1 LTERDDEKEMETLI
15 LSEEDVKK
23 LLTLEEV
30 TDSVESAFRMK
41 GLGHA
46 QMPPKQYLFLNK
58 HNGDLRTMPAYLEEN
73 DVVAVK
79 VVNSHPENRKKHG
92 LPTVMATITLID
104 PRTGAPEAIMGGTWI
119 TALRTGAA
127 GAIAAKYLAN
137 PNPKTI
143 GIVGAGTQARTQL
156 MGLQLVFKK
165 IEEVRVWD
173 RTEKAALKYA
183 EEMRMK
189 YNQEFIYPVKSIEN
203 AVQRADII
211 VTATPSRKPLV
222 SAEWVDEGT
231 HINCI
236 GADAPGKQE
245 LDPAILIK
253 SKIVVDDWS
262 QSFHGGEI
270 NVPLTKGIIKKEDIW
285 GDICEIVAGL
295 KQGRTSPDEITVFT
309 STGLAI
315 QDAAT
320 ANVAYRKAVKQKIG
334 EQVEILNI

>member
-1 LTERDDEKEMETLI
+1 MKTLI
-15 LSEEDVKK
+15 LSEEAVKK
-23 LLTLEEV
+23 VLSLEEV
-30 TDSVESAFRMK
+30 TDAVESAFRMK

-46 QMPPKQYLFLNK
+46 QMPPKQYLFMK
-58 HNGDLRTMPAYLEEN
+58 KYNGDVRTMPAYLEEN
-73 DVVAVK
+73 DAVSVK

-92 LPTVMATITLID
+92 LPAVMATIILVD

-156 MGLQLVFKK
+156 MGLQLVFKTV
-165 IEEVRVWD
+165 EEVRVWD
-173 RTEKAALKYA
+173 LNEKAAIKYA
-183 EEMRMK
+183 EEMRIK
-189 YNQEFIYPVKSIEN
+189 YNQASICSVKNIAK
-203 AVQRADII
+203 AVQGADII

-245 LDPAILIK
+245 LDPAILVK

-262 QSFHGGEI
+262 QSCHGGEI
-270 NVPLTKGIIKKEDIW
+270 NVPLAKGIITKKDVW

-315 QDAAT
+315 QDAA
-320 ANVAYRKAVKQKIG
+320 AAKVAYRKALKQKIG
-334 EQVEILNI
+334 EQVDILNI

>member
-1 LTERDDEKEMETLI
+1 LTEGGDEKEMKTLI

-23 LLTLEEV
+23 VLSLEEV
-30 TDSVESAFRMK
+30 TDAVESAFRMK

-46 QMPPKQYLFLNK
+46 QMPSKQYLFLNK
-58 HNGDLRTMPAYLEEN
+58 YNGDLRTMPAYLEEN

-79 VVNSHPENRKKHG
+79 VVNSHPENRKYG
-92 LPTVMATITLID
+92 LPTVMATIILIE
-104 PRTGAPEAIMGGTWI
+104 PRTGAPKAIMGGTWI

-156 MGLQLVFKK
+156 MGLQLVFRT

-173 RTEKAALKYA
+173 LNEKAALKYA
-183 EEMRMK
+183 EEMNMK
-189 YNQEFIYPVKSIEN
+189 YNQASICSVKSIEK

-222 SAEWVDEGT
+222 SAEWIDEGT

-236 GADAPGKQE
+236 GADAAGKQE
-245 LDPAILIK
+245 LDPAILFK

-262 QSFHGGEI
+262 QSCHGGEI
-270 NVPLTKGIIKKEDIW
+270 NVPLAKGIIKKKDVW

-295 KQGRTSPDEITVFT
+295 KPGRTTPDEITVFT

-320 ANVAYRKAVKQKIG
+320 ANIAYEKALKQNIG
-334 EQVEILNI
+334 ESVNILNV

>member
-1 LTERDDEKEMETLI
+1 MKTLI
-15 LSEEDVKK
+15 LSEEAVKN
-23 LLTLEEV
+23 LLSLEEV
-30 TDSVESAFRMK
+30 TAAVESAFRMK

-58 HNGDLRTMPAYLEEN
+58 YNGDVRTMPAYLEET
-73 DVVAVK
+73 DAVAVK

-92 LPTVMATITLID
+92 LPAVMATIILVD

-137 PNPKTI
+137 PNPKTV

-156 MGLQLVFKK
+156 MGLQLVFKTV
-165 IEEVRVWD
+165 EEVKVWD
-173 RTEKAALKYA
+173 LNEKAAIKYA
-183 EEMRMK
+183 EEMRIK
-189 YNQEFIYPVKSIEN
+189 YNQASICSVKNIAK
-203 AVQRADII
+203 AVQGADII

-245 LDPAILIK
+245 LDPAILTK

-262 QSFHGGEI
+262 QSCHGGEI
-270 NVPLTKGIIKKEDIW
+270 NVPLAKGIITKKDVW

-295 KQGRTSPDEITVFT
+295 KKGRTSTDEITVFT

-315 QDAAT
+315 QDAA
-320 ANVAYRKAVKQKIG
+320 AAKIAYQKALKQKIG
-334 EQVEILNI
+334 EQVDILNI

>member
-1 LTERDDEKEMETLI
+1 MKTLV

-23 LLTLEEV
+23 VLSLEEV
-30 TDSVESAFRMK
+30 IGAVESAFRMR

-46 QMPPKQYLFLNK
+46 QMPPKQYLFMKNF
-58 HNGDLRTMPAYLEEN
+58 NGDLRTMPAYLEEN
-73 DVVAVK
+73 DTVAVK
-79 VVNSHPENRKKHG
+79 VVNSHPENPKKHG
-92 LPTVMATITLID
+92 LPTVMATIILVD
-104 PRTGAPEAIMGGTWI
+104 PRTGATEAIMGGTWV

-137 PNPKTI
+137 AKPKTV

-156 MGLQLVFKK
+156 MGLELVFETIK
-165 IEEVRVWD
+165 EVRVWD
-173 RTEKAALKYA
+173 RAEKASIKYA
-183 EEMRMK
+183 EEMGIK
-189 YNQEFIYPVKSIEN
+189 YNQGSIFSVKDIAT
-203 AVQRADII
+203 AVHGADII

-222 SAEWVDEGT
+222 CAEWVDDGT

-245 LDPAILIK
+245 LDPAVLVK
-253 SKIVVDDWS
+253 SKIVIDDWS
-262 QSFHGGEI
+262 QSCHGGEI
-270 NVPLTKGIIKKEDIW
+270 NVPLAEGIITKEDIW

-295 KQGRTSPDEITVFT
+295 KRGRTSPEEITVFT

-320 ANVAYRKAVKQKIG
+320 AKIAYQKALKQKIG
-334 EQVEILNI
+334 EQIDILNV

>member
-1 LTERDDEKEMETLI
+1 MKTLI

-23 LLTLEEV
+23 LLSLGEV
-30 TDSVESAFRMK
+30 TDAVESAFRMK

-46 QMPPKQYLFLNK
+46 QMPPKQYLFMK
-58 HNGDLRTMPAYLEEN
+58 KYNGDLRTMPSYLEEN
-73 DVVAVK
+73 DAVAVK

-92 LPTVMATITLID
+92 LPTVMATIILVD

-137 PNPKTI
+137 LKPKTV

-156 MGLQLVFKK
+156 MGLEHVFETV
-165 IEEVRVWD
+165 EEVRVWD
-173 RTEKAALKYA
+173 RAEKAALKYA
-183 EEMRMK
+183 EEMGIK
-189 YNQEFIYPVKSIEN
+189 CNQVAIFSVKSIEK
-203 AVQRADII
+203 AVEGADII

-245 LDPAILIK
+245 LDPALLVK
-253 SKIVVDDWS
+253 SKIVVDDWE
-262 QSFHGGEI
+262 QSCHGGEI
-270 NVPLTKGIIKKEDIW
+270 NVPLAKGIIKKEDVW

-295 KQGRTSPDEITVFT
+295 KQGRTSPEEITVFT

-315 QDAAT
+315 QDAA
-320 ANVAYRKAVKQKIG
+320 AAKIAYQKAVKQKIG
-334 EQVEILNI
+334 EQIDILNI

>member
-1 LTERDDEKEMETLI
+1 MKTLV

-23 LLTLEEV
+23 VLSLEEV
-30 TDSVESAFRMK
+30 TDAVESAFRMK

-46 QMPPKQYLFLNK
+46 QMPPKQYLFMK
-58 HNGDLRTMPAYLEEN
+58 KYNGDLRTMPAYLEET
-73 DVVAVK
+73 DAAAVK

-92 LPTVMATITLID
+92 LPTVMATIILVD
-104 PRTGAPEAIMGGTWI
+104 PRTGAPEAIMGGIWI

-137 PNPKTI
+137 PNPKTV
-143 GIVGAGTQARTQL
+143 GVVGAGTQARTQL
-156 MGLQLVFKK
+156 MGLVHVFETIK
-165 IEEVRVWD
+165 EVRVWD
-173 RTEKAALKYA
+173 RAEKAALKYA
-183 EEMRMK
+183 KEMRIK
-189 YNQEFIYPVKSIEN
+189 HEQPSICSVKSIAK
-203 AVQRADII
+203 AVQGADII

-222 SAEWVDEGT
+222 SAEWVDERT

-253 SKIVVDDWS
+253 SKVVVDDWS
-262 QSFHGGEI
+262 QSCHGGEI
-270 NVPLTKGIIKKEDIW
+270 NVPLAKGIITKEDVW

-295 KQGRTSPDEITVFT
+295 KQGRTSPEEITVFT

-320 ANVAYRKAVKQKIG
+320 AKVAYQKALKQKIG
-334 EQVEILNI
+334 EQVDILNI

>member
-1 LTERDDEKEMETLI
+1 MKKV
-15 LSEEDVKK
+15 LSFEEAIGA
-23 LLTLEEV
+23 
-30 TDSVESAFRMK
+30 VESAFRMK
-41 GLGHA
+41 GLGHT
-46 QMPPKQYLFLNK
+46 QMPPKQYLFMK
-58 HNGDLRTMPAYLEEN
+58 KYDGDLRIMPAYLEES

-79 VVNSHPENRKKHG
+79 VVNCHPENRKYG

-127 GAIAAKYLAN
+127 GALAAKYLAN
-137 PNPKTI
+137 PSPKTV
-143 GIVGAGTQARTQL
+143 GFVGAGIQARTQL
-156 MGLQLVFKK
+156 IGLQTVFRT

-173 RTEKAALKYA
+173 LNEKSALKYA
-183 EEMRMK
+183 EELSMK
-189 YNQEFIYPVKSIEN
+189 YSQASICSVKSIRK
-203 AVQRADII
+203 AVQDVDII

-222 SAEWVDEGT
+222 SADWVDEGT

-245 LDPAILIK
+245 LDPAILVK
-253 SKIVVDDWS
+253 SKIVIDDWD
-262 QSFHGGEI
+262 QSCHGGEI
-270 NVPLTKGIIKKEDIW
+270 NVPLAEGIIKKSDVW

-295 KQGRTSPDEITVFT
+295 KAGRTSSKEITVFT

-320 ANVAYRKAVKQKIG
+320 ANIAYQKALKEKIG
-334 EQVEILNI
+334 KKVDILNV